1 MFVRT
6 AIKNEAECRKKEN
19 KEVII
24 MALFKKKDKSIPEGT
39 YRVIKI
45 GKEALFEFIYES
57 IIDNQERFFDV
68 ADGTKIVTNFE
79 INWDTGELICVARK
93 EYEKNEHLQCDFNIK
108 ELMSKL
114 QDTTNTMYSEKRYIE
129 ISEEEIKNLS

>member
-1 MFVRT
+1 
-6 AIKNEAECRKKEN
+6 
-19 KEVII
+19 